1 MVIPVIMTVSLP
13 IFLLSCK
20 NLTISWEETGRILL
34 WYSKKLSR
42 LNLPLKSSC
51 G

>member
-13 IFLLSCK
+13 IFLLSYK
-20 NLTISWEETGRILL
+20 NLTISTGRILL